1 MVKLVRIP
9 QRFIID
15 CSDCDCEVPDPVHS
29 TKKHFWISTKRD
41 DLMDELIG
49 RALLYSNTMGWN
61 QEVLGL
67 CYSAR
72 FTLIALAKANVLTD
86 YELKRCN
93 AEFGYSHV

>member
-9 QRFIID
+9 QRFLID
-15 CSDCDCEVPDPVHS
+15 CEECDCKVPDPVRS
-29 TKKHFWISTKRD
+29 TRKHFWISTER
-41 DLMDELIG
+41 DELMGELIS
-49 RALLYSNTMGWN
+49 RALFYSNTIGWDKN
-61 QEVLGL
+61 VLGL

-93 AEFGYSHV
+93 AEFGYNV